1 MRRLP
6 DARVGS
12 DDGFD
17 SQADSQLRERRRS
30 FTDVEVGGRQQM

>member
-6 DARVGS
+6 DTRVGS